1 MKYAYT
7 EEEVKALEG
16 WDLTETIP
24 WRVNKLYTET
34 VVRDKGWYQGTS
46 EMRKQFWESVEKARK
61 GAYQVVEGK
70 PKVIVIKEAPVCL
83 ITE

>member
-7 EEEVKALEG
+7 EEEVKALDW

-34 VVRDKGWYQGTS
+34 VTRDKGWYQGTL

-61 GAYQVVEGK
+61 GAFQVVEGK
-70 PKVIVIKEAPVCL
+70 PKVIVTKEAPVCL